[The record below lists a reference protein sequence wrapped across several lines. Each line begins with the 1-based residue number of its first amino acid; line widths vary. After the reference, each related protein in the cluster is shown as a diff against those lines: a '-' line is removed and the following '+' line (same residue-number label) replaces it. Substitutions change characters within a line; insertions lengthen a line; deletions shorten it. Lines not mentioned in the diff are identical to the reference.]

1 MEKLR
6 ALLIV
11 AGVLLLSGTV
21 HGQTDSTVKVRHTM
35 TLIPS
40 RPDEENPTITQTIYY
55 LHAAIRRIDT
65 LDAGGRITFTKIN
78 NCEKRSG
85 IIVDQ
90 SSRQYRNL
98 KLPQL
103 WNEQQLREYIG
114 KHPADAVRIES
125 RTVDT
130 GEKKVIFGLMARR
143 FITTIERPTKNGIG
157 GSETIDGWYVEHE
170 PLECQVFGALPLGL
184 TELGGAI
191 LVTFPEIPDP
201 HHTGPIPPR
210 LPVQVTDTIKLTGG
224 KYSASGQTMKSER
237 IVESISDS
245 SLDPKT
251 FEIPTGFREN
261 SRLLR

>member
-1 MEKLR
+1 MKRLR

-11 AGVLLLSGTV
+11 AGALLLSGIV

-35 TLIPS
+35 TLIPP
-40 RPDEENPTITQTIYY
+40 RPNEENPTITRTIYY
-55 LHAAIRRIDT
+55 LHAAMRRIDT
-65 LDAGGRITFTKIN
+65 LDADGRIIFTKIN
-78 NCEKRSG
+78 NCESRSG

-114 KHPADAVRIES
+114 NHPSDAVRIES

-130 GEKKVIFGLMARR
+130 GEKKVIFGSIARR
-143 FITTIERPTKNGIG
+143 FITTIERPTKNGIS
-157 GSETIDGWYVEHE
+157 GSETVDGWYVEHE
-170 PLECQVFGALPLGL
+170 QLECRGSGALPLGL

-191 LVTFPEIPDP
+191 LVTFPEIADP
-201 HHTGPIPPR
+201 HHTGPIPPL
-210 LPVQVTDTIKLTGG
+210 LPVQVTYTIKWTGG
-224 KYSASGQTMKSER
+224 KYGANGQIMKSER

-251 FEIPTGFREN
+251 FEIPRGFREN
-261 SRLLR
+261 SGLLR